1 MHRVSVR
8 IYRMSI
14 DAVGSAFSASPVRPS
29 PAPTGGPTV
38 TYLIAALGVVLG
50 IAAVI
55 AGGAD
60 DSPGLQLIGV
70 VLVVGAVVWG
80 VRAAR
85 RRT

>member
-1 MHRVSVR
+1 
-8 IYRMSI
+8 
-14 DAVGSAFSASPVRPS
+14 
-29 PAPTGGPTV
+29 V

-80 VRAAR
+80 VRTAR